1 MCLQNNSLKTILRV
15 ATGVPLLTGIIIIIA
30 VSVSL
35 IELNATKWMVPVV
48 KSLEKE
54 ETESLQRLAIAQA
67 GFAEEIMEQML
78 DEANMAQDFA
88 TKILNKDFVATNNV
102 MPEGGYQFTLPV
114 SLTEVNKLQY
124 DMTLIEQ
131 SPPPNSNVCS
141 QIQNQNVLKN
151 CWFDP
156 EIPLTAGRVVE
167 GAGQVTSAEKLT
179 ISLKTTGIYWPHPRA
194 TGKMGPSQGGAA
206 GNCEG
211 GKGTPCVP
219 DPAYEF
225 RDVKNLD
232 SALLEEIKLT
242 SYVSELFQQIFL
254 SNEAIEFMYIGT
266 HGHGVFRTFPYGH
279 SAGRVTKD
287 RKSARDGITRSG
299 YDPRHRPWYWQ
310 CEQAGKTMVTPPY
323 VDATTDEL
331 VITVSTPI
339 YDNNNKLLAVV
350 GYDVSI
356 ARLAQIVLSAKV
368 LQHGYAYLVTADQGY
383 KYEEYGKPNIEDAG
397 KLVVYPGLAAADID
411 SGNTQ
416 LIRWEFKSANDFEAT
431 AFVNGIYKRLIDPL
445 TVPSLGTYNKSDD
458 LWHIA
463 YAPVKTPKYTLAFVV
478 PDTDIRLPATQVEK
492 LIASIV
498 ETQVGIFIA
507 MVVVS
512 SLIFIWM
519 QVEVAHFVVLPVQ
532 SLTRVIDLIIRD
544 IARDEAD
551 ARQPNK
557 RRGGKKNRGEVGRF
571 ELHVNDL
578 IKPEDEGCKEVS
590 MMKESFEHMLMALR
604 FGSESAAKND
614 LKSAFM
620 IYDEARNMFKS
631 LSNVRGEGIATFNL
645 GVISHKIWLQSEKQ
659 NMRAY
664 ADAENFYKLS
674 IDNGNE
680 IWNSLLNNNGKDDEE
695 FVVPINPG
703 GIELQTRGEGQQSG
717 KGQPMAVAPIMM
729 DPIMQQQSSDDSARI
744 DEDQDVRIPKR
755 LIGNDM
761 ADKLAARLHHYS
773 QLLVDTAQLDKYKE
787 AKIMLEQALML
798 DTITN
803 NLLGY
808 SARVGLYGEVLFGLG
823 QYQLAET
830 KVMGQLN
837 ILRNRVAMFEH
848 AELTAERLQGMDR
861 AELKRSKSQ
870 YQEEEELFQAFQ
882 NGLIDAA
889 TMMANDPQKRHDM
902 QALSLFKEALSCSQR
917 TKKYTIAQIFI
928 RMEAVVNRNF
938 ERLSVKFCQSYA
950 EELAKNKGATGG
962 GNPKD
967 VIFVV
972 DYSGSMSGGKIRRA
986 REGITSVVK
995 DHMYQGMDKAA
1006 VIRFNSSVTTM
1017 CELTGDKDKL
1027 YDIIANLSNPSRATA
1042 LWDGL
1047 GAAIEMLKEGS
1058 INNKKVDSWIVCVS
1072 DGEDNKSKKFT
1083 PAQVGN
1089 LIKRLRIN
1097 IVILSVGVTEKQALD
1112 DMRHVAN
1119 SNADK
1124 CIGEIIE
1131 ISSSSEIDEAFA
1143 NIGSIVGQ
1151 NLDVQHY

>member
-1 MCLQNNSLKTILRV
+1 MLTLFPLIYFLGWLLVRPLLILESVHIEKNIALIGTILTFFILLLLLPSWASLRWNSKQV
-15 ATGVPLLTGIIIIIA
+15 WVDIGLHDDIHHAEIRYLFQGIFWALLFLAPIVFFGFYISSGGISGPLAFPLL
-30 VSVSL
+30 V
-35 IELNATKWMVPVV
+35 NAIFLGFGV
-48 KSLEKE
+48 
-54 ETESLQRLAIAQA
+54 
-67 GFAEEIMEQML
+67 GFAEEIMGQMF

-124 DMTLIEQ
+124 DMKLIEQ

-141 QIQNQNVLKN
+141 QIQNQNELKN

-445 TVPSLGTYNKSDD
+445 TVPSLGTFNKSDN

-463 YAPVKTPKYTLAFVV
+463 YAPVKTTKYTLAFVV

-544 IARDEAD
+544 ILAHQAGLIPWIPFYKQTLVEDSVSGKVSLRDTLYSDKFSSKYPHKVAD
-551 ARQPNK
+551 NIY
-557 RRGGKKNRGEVGRF
+557 
-571 ELHVNDL
+571 LHIEYPDS
-578 IKPEDEGCKEVS
+578 IIHQI
-590 MMKESFEHMLMALR
+590 KES
-604 FGSESAAKND
+604 D
-614 LKSAFM
+614 L
-620 IYDEARNMFKS
+620 
-631 LSNVRGEGIATFNL
+631 L
-645 GVISHKIWLQSEKQ
+645 
-659 NMRAY
+659 
-664 ADAENFYKLS
+664 ENKKYCY
-674 IDNGNE
+674 
-680 IWNSLLNNNGKDDEE
+680 
-695 FVVPINPG
+695 
-703 GIELQTRGEGQQSG
+703 
-717 KGQPMAVAPIMM
+717 
-729 DPIMQQQSSDDSARI
+729 SD
-744 DEDQDVRIPKR
+744 
-755 LIGNDM
+755 
-761 ADKLAARLHHYS
+761 
-773 QLLVDTAQLDKYKE
+773 
-787 AKIMLEQALML
+787 
-798 DTITN
+798 
-803 NLLGY
+803 LGY
-808 SARVGLYGEVLFGLG
+808 Y
-823 QYQLAET
+823 
-830 KVMGQLN
+830 
-837 ILRNRVAMFEH
+837 
-848 AELTAERLQGMDR
+848 
-861 AELKRSKSQ
+861 
-870 YQEEEELFQAFQ
+870 
-882 NGLIDAA
+882 
-889 TMMANDPQKRHDM
+889 
-902 QALSLFKEALSCSQR
+902 LFKEII
-917 TKKYTIAQIFI
+917 KKRYKKSLNQLA
-928 RMEAVVNRNF
+928 N
-938 ERLSVKFCQSYA
+938 
-950 EELAKNKGATGG
+950 ELLYKKL
-962 GNPKD
+962 
-967 VIFVV
+967 
-972 DYSGSMSGGKIRRA
+972 
-986 REGITSVVK
+986 
-995 DHMYQGMDKAA
+995 GM
-1006 VIRFNSSVTTM
+1006 
-1017 CELTGDKDKL
+1017 
-1027 YDIIANLSNPSRATA
+1027 
-1042 LWDGL
+1042 
-1047 GAAIEMLKEGS
+1047 
-1058 INNKKVDSWIVCVS
+1058 
-1072 DGEDNKSKKFT
+1072 
-1083 PAQVGN
+1083 
-1089 LIKRLRIN
+1089 
-1097 IVILSVGVTEKQALD
+1097 
-1112 DMRHVAN
+1112 
-1119 SNADK
+1119 
-1124 CIGEIIE
+1124 
-1131 ISSSSEIDEAFA
+1131 
-1143 NIGSIVGQ
+1143 
-1151 NLDVQHY
+1151 